1 MQQVA
6 FGKGNTMAR
15 FASWREMQQV
25 DLHIAPCK
33 RKVFGSI
40 PKAGTTAE
48 SGCSQG
54 NGKGKVRRHCSP

>member
-1 MQQVA
+1 
-6 FGKGNTMAR
+6 MAR

-40 PKAGTTAE
+40 PKAGTIA
-48 SGCSQG
+48 SRLRQRLP
-54 NGKGKVRRHCSP
+54 RR